1 MASRNF
7 EISKLTAL
15 GTIYLFCTMSTC
27 LSFFRNASHAN
38 YIGKYAKGKNLI
50 WVNRSF
56 HDSTFTWDSFWSN
69 RYFLRA
75 FKYFVLTLQFYKFMN
90 VVTWVTWPICPA
102 IFSYNLY
109 ISLLRFL
116 HCIIA
121 VWYGNKF
128 ISVKIATDNMK
139 LSTITEAFNKN
150 RWKFYSVSIAVIFWV
165 FSFFFFFTFFF
176 LLTIFFF
183 VLSILCIFLIMRNFF
198 LHCAQCE

>member
-7 EISKLTAL
+7 EILNLIAL
-15 GTIYLFCTMSTC
+15 GTIYVYSVPCQLVCLFSITWVTQT
-27 LSFFRNASHAN
+27 
-38 YIGKYAKGKNLI
+38 GKYTKVKNLI
-50 WVNRSF
+50 WVNKSF
-56 HDSTFTWDSFWSN
+56 HESTFILDSFDSN

-183 VLSILCIFLIMRNFF
+183 LLSILCIFLIMRNFF